1 MEVHAHSHTHG
12 KKNWKSYFWEFLML
26 FLAVFCGFLA
36 EYQLEHKIEKERS
49 RQYIF
54 SFYEDLKKDTTTFSG
69 VIRSYEVKINAFK
82 DRESCYKSLSG
93 KNKSDACLFPLISNS
108 ESFTDLV
115 YSEGTMQQL
124 KNAGGLR
131 LLSKNEADSILVY
144 DNLLRTY
151 VKHETSGFQDVQNS
165 IRGVMQSMIKYD
177 FLIHPD
183 TSSAVPILYTTNPD
197 LINKYFILLEGYNTR
212 CIWGMEDMKQIKIK
226 AINLIEYFKTKY
238 HLK

>member
-1 MEVHAHSHTHG
+1 MEVHAHTHTAR
-12 KKNWKSYFWEFLML
+12 KKWTHYLWEFLML
-26 FLAVFCGFLA
+26 FFAVFCGFLA
-36 EYQLEHKIEKERS
+36 EYQLEHKIEKEKS

-69 VIRSYEVKINAFK
+69 VIKSYEIKLNAFK
-82 DRESCYKSLSG
+82 DRESCFKSLK
-93 KNKSDACLFPLISNS
+93 KNKKLDTCLFPLISNS

-131 LLSKNEADSILVY
+131 LLSKDEADGILVY
-144 DNLLRTY
+144 DNLLRTFI
-151 VKHETSGFQDVQNS
+151 KHETSGFQDVQNS
-165 IRGVMQSMIKYD
+165 IRSVMQSMIDYD

-183 TSSAVPILYTTNPD
+183 TNSVAPILYSTNPE
-197 LINKYFILLEGYNTR
+197 LINRYFILLEGYNNR
-212 CIWGMEDMKQIKIK
+212 CIWGLEDMKQIKIK
-226 AINLIEYFKTKY
+226 AMILIEYFKKKY